1 MPTSKETDVITV
13 PTDVAV
19 AEQNSSSQPCQA
31 DSAKQ
36 ATTQDLQDLEIDEI
50 EVIESKVFA

>member
-31 DSAKQ
+31 DSAK